1 VNVADTLAVAE
12 IINGCKESARVSW
25 LVNGGPD
32 VLSGVMRSVGDEQ
45 GRFLGDHEDV
55 LGPNVY
61 VRITATFEH
70 FLPIQDVVDMLRNGT
85 MAIGWY
91 A

>member
-1 VNVADTLAVAE
+1 
-12 IINGCKESARVSW
+12 
-25 LVNGGPD
+25 
-32 VLSGVMRSVGDEQ
+32 
-45 GRFLGDHEDV
+45 
-55 LGPNVY
+55 

-70 FLPIQDVVDMLRNGT
+70 FLPIQDVVDMVRNGT